1 MSHSKVGQ
9 DFPRPD
15 LHFDGHAAYSATMAN
30 GIEALEVFKQFDM
43 DQRSGN
49 FKEIVAAFN
58 LAGSTE
64 VEFHCKST
72 CLSFPCQFLRRK
84 REVVNKF
91 CFVVWVWVRGVTRQS
106 STRLLVS

>member
-9 DFPRPD
+9 DFPKPD
-15 LHFDGHAAYSATMAN
+15 LPFDGHAAYSTTMAN

-49 FKEIVAAFN
+49 VKEIVAAFN

-64 VEFHCKST
+64 LEFHCKST
-72 CLSFPCQFLRRK
+72 CLSFLSMSTFAPKERGRQQVLLCCLG
-84 REVVNKF
+84 VV
-91 CFVVWVWVRGVTRQS
+91 CEA
-106 STRLLVS
+106 

>member
-1 MSHSKVGQ
+1 
-9 DFPRPD
+9 
-15 LHFDGHAAYSATMAN
+15 MAN
-30 GIEALEVFKQFDM
+30 EIEALEVFKQFDM

-49 FKEIVAAFN
+49 VKEIVADFN

-72 CLSFPCQFLRRK
+72 CLSFLS
-84 REVVNKF
+84 VSIF
-91 CFVVWVWVRGVTRQS
+91 CAEKEGSSTSIALLSGCGVRGTTRQS